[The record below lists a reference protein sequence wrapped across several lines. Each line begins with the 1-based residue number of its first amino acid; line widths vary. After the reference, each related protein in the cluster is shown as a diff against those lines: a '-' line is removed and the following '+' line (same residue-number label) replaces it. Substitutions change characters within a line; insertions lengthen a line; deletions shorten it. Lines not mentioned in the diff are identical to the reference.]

1 MPFRILHLA
10 DLHLDRAF
18 AGMGCHGEVARRR
31 RAGLREALRRAGEA
45 AVGRGCDAVTVGG
58 DLYEHER
65 ADLETGR
72 FLAETFS
79 AWRPLRV
86 FLAPG
91 NHDALLPDSLY
102 ARVEW
107 PENVHL
113 YRSATLEPVAL
124 ADGLTLWGLAHLDP
138 AWRGDPL
145 DCRPVGG
152 DGGVHLA
159 LFHGAEMGSRPEGK
173 SVHGPFDAERIAASG
188 FAAALSGHYHRR
200 RVDAHARLLYP
211 GSPEP
216 LSFDDEGDRGPVLV
230 EVSEDGSVKYE
241 PLALNAWWTVTMAC
255 DLGGAGSFATVC
267 DRATVTARTA
277 AASGLPDRGM
287 LRLDLVGDLAPEI
300 TLDVPSIEIHAR
312 EATGLAAVQVRDR
325 TEPVLDL
332 AVAAADPTA
341 RGAFTREV
349 LAALS
354 AAAGDEGEQAV
365 LADALRYGLQ
375 ALGGVE
381 VGLR

>member
-18 AGMGCHGEVARRR
+18 AGMGCQGDLARRR
-31 RAGLREALRRAGEA
+31 RLGLREALRRAGDTA
-45 AVGRGCDAVTVGG
+45 RDHGCQAVTLGG

-72 FLAETFS
+72 FLAETFA
-79 AWRPLRV
+79 AWQPMRV
-86 FLAPG
+86 LLAPG
-91 NHDALLPDSLY
+91 NHDPLLPDSLY

-113 YRSATLEPVAL
+113 FRGSALEPVEL
-124 ADGLTLWGLAHLDP
+124 DDGLTLWGLAHLDP

-145 DCRPVGG
+145 DHAPVGG
-152 DGGVHLA
+152 DGGLHLA

-173 SVHGPFDAERIAASG
+173 SVHGPFIAERIAALG

-200 RVDAHARLLYP
+200 RIDPAARLLYP

-216 LSFDDEGDRGPVLV
+216 LTFDDEGGRGPVLV
-230 EVSEDGSVKYE
+230 EVGERGTVGYHPVDD
-241 PLALNAWWTVTMAC
+241 NRWWTLTASC
-255 DLGGAGSFATVC
+255 DLGGATSFAAVAE
-267 DRATVTARTA
+267 RATGAARTA
-277 AASGLPDRGM
+277 AATGPPDRGM
-287 LRLDLVGDLAPEI
+287 VRIDLCGELSPDI
-300 TLDVPSIEIHAR
+300 TLDLPSLEMQAR
-312 EATGLAAVQVRDR
+312 EATGLAALQVRDS
-325 TEPVLDL
+325 TEPALDL
-332 AVAAADPTA
+332 AAAAADPTA

-349 LAALS
+349 LAALH
-354 AAAGDEGEQAV
+354 AADGDAAEEAL

>member
-1 MPFRILHLA
+1 VPFRILHLA

-18 AGMGCHGEVARRR
+18 AGMGCHGDLARRR
-31 RAGLREALRRAGEA
+31 RLGLREALRRAGDTA
-45 AVGRGCDAVTVGG
+45 LARGCEAVSIGG

-72 FLAETFS
+72 FLAETFA
-79 AWRPLRV
+79 AWRPMRV

-91 NHDALLPDSLY
+91 NHDPLLPDSLY

-113 YRSATLEPVAL
+113 FRSASLEPVL
-124 ADGLTLWGLAHLDP
+124 LEDGLTLWGLAHLDP

-145 DCRPVGG
+145 EHRGVGG

-159 LFHGAEMGSRPEGK
+159 LFHGSEMGSRPEGK
-173 SVHGPFDAERIAASG
+173 SVHGPFAAERIAALG

-200 RVDAHARLLYP
+200 RVDADARLLYP

-216 LSFDDEGDRGPVLV
+216 LTFEDEGGRGPVLV
-230 EVSEDGSVKYE
+230 EVAEGGTVSYE
-241 PLALNAWWTVTMAC
+241 PLALNSWWTVTAEC
-255 DLGGAGSFATVC
+255 DMNGAASFATVC
-267 DRATVTARTA
+267 DRATAAARTA
-277 AASGLPDRGM
+277 AATGLPDRGM
-287 LRLDLVGDLAPEI
+287 VRLDLVGELPPDV
-300 TLDVPSIEIHAR
+300 TLDLPSLEVHAR

-325 TEPVLDL
+325 SQPALDL
-332 AVAAADPTA
+332 QATLVDPTA
-341 RGAFTREV
+341 RGVFTREV
-349 LAALS
+349 IAALH
-354 AAAGDEGEQAV
+354 AAEGDAREEAV
-365 LADALRYGLQ
+365 LSDALRYGLQ

>member
-1 MPFRILHLA
+1 LPYRILHLA

-18 AGMGCHGEVARRR
+18 AGMSCHGDLARRR
-31 RAGLREALRRAGEA
+31 RLGLRDALRRAGDTA
-45 AVGRGCDAVTVGG
+45 TSRGCDALTLGG

-72 FLAETFS
+72 FLAETFAS
-79 AWRPLRV
+79 WRPMRV
-86 FLAPG
+86 FVAPG
-91 NHDALLPDSLY
+91 NHDPLLPDSLY

-107 PENVHL
+107 PDNVHIF
-113 YRSATLEPVAL
+113 RTTSLEPVEL
-124 ADGLTLWGLAHLDP
+124 DHGLTLWGLAHLDP
-138 AWRGDPL
+138 AWHGDPL
-145 DCRPVGG
+145 DHKPVAG

-173 SVHGPFDAERIAASG
+173 SVHGPFTADRIAELG

-200 RVDAHARLLYP
+200 RVDPAARLVYP

-216 LSFDDEGDRGPVLV
+216 LSFDDEGGRGPVLV
-230 EVSEDGSVKYE
+230 EVTELGAVSYE
-241 PLALNAWWTVTMAC
+241 PLSLNAWWTVTAPC
-255 DLGGAGSFATVC
+255 DLTGATSFSAVC
-267 DRATVTARTA
+267 DRTIA
-277 AASGLPDRGM
+277 AARSAAAAGPPERGM
-287 LRLDLVGDLAPEI
+287 LRLDLAGELSPEI
-300 TLDVPSIEIHAR
+300 TLDLPSIEMQAR
-312 EATGLAAVQVRDR
+312 DATGMAAVQVRDR
-325 TEPVLDL
+325 SEPTLDL
-332 AVAAADPTA
+332 VAAASDRTA

-349 LAALS
+349 LAALH
-354 AAAGDEGEQAV
+354 AAEGDAGEESI

>member
-1 MPFRILHLA
+1 VPFRILHLA

-18 AGMGCHGEVARRR
+18 AGMGCLGDLARRR
-31 RAGLREALRRAGEA
+31 RLGLRDALRRAGDTALAQGCA
-45 AVGRGCDAVTVGG
+45 AVTIGG

-72 FLAETFS
+72 FLAETFA
-79 AWRPLRV
+79 AWQPMRV

-91 NHDALLPDSLY
+91 NHDPLLPDSLY

-107 PENVHL
+107 PQNVHVF
-113 YRSATLEPVAL
+113 RSTSLEPVPL
-124 ADGLTLWGLAHLDP
+124 DEGLTLWGLAHLDP

-145 DCRPVGG
+145 DHAPVGL

-159 LFHGAEMGSRPEGK
+159 LFHGSEMGNRPEGK
-173 SVHGPFDAERIAASG
+173 SVHGPFIAERIAALG
-188 FAAALSGHYHRR
+188 LAAALSGHYHRR
-200 RVDAHARLLYP
+200 RVDPDARLLYP

-216 LSFDDEGDRGPVLV
+216 LTFDDEGGRGPVLV
-230 EVSEDGSVKYE
+230 EVSERGTVAYE
-241 PLALNAWWTVTMAC
+241 PLSLNTWWTLTVPC
-255 DLGGAGSFATVC
+255 DLTSATSFAAVT
-267 DRATVTARTA
+267 DRAAVAARTGA
-277 AASGLPDRGM
+277 ATGPPDRGM
-287 LRLDLVGDLAPEI
+287 LRLDLAGELSPEI
-300 TLDVPSIEIHAR
+300 TLDLPSIEIHAR

-332 AVAAADPTA
+332 AAAAADRTS

-349 LAALS
+349 LAALH
-354 AAAGDEGEQAV
+354 AAEGDPREEAV
-365 LADALRYGLQ
+365 LSDALRYGLQ

>member
-1 MPFRILHLA
+1 MPYRILHLA

-18 AGMGCHGEVARRR
+18 AGMGCQGDLARRR
-31 RAGLREALRRAGEA
+31 RFGLREALRRAGEA
-45 AVGRGCDAVTVGG
+45 ALARGCEAVTIGG

-72 FLAETFS
+72 FLAETFAS
-79 AWRPLRV
+79 WQPLRV
-86 FLAPG
+86 LLAPG

-107 PENVHL
+107 PANVHL
-113 YRSATLEPVAL
+113 FRTSSLQPAHLDE
-124 ADGLTLWGLAHLDP
+124 GLTLWGLAHPDP

-145 DCRPVGG
+145 DHPPVGG

-173 SVHGPFDAERIAASG
+173 SVHGPFAAERIAELGLAV
-188 FAAALSGHYHRR
+188 ALCGHYHLR
-200 RVDAHARLLYP
+200 RVDAAARLVYP

-216 LSFDDEGDRGPVLV
+216 LSFEDDGGRGPVVV
-230 EVSEDGSVKYE
+230 EISERGAVSYE
-241 PLALNAWWTVTMAC
+241 PLALNAWWTLTVPC
-255 DLGGAGSFATVC
+255 DLTGATSFNVVTE
-267 DRATVTARTA
+267 RAVA
-277 AASGLPDRGM
+277 AARSAAAADAPERGM
-287 LRLDLVGDLAPEI
+287 VRLDLRGELAPDL
-300 TLDVPSIEIHAR
+300 TLDLPSLEMLAR
-312 EATGLAAVQVRDR
+312 EATGLAAVQVRDA
-325 TEPVLDL
+325 TEPLLDL
-332 AVAAADPTA
+332 AAAASDRTA

-349 LAALS
+349 LAALE
-354 AAAGDEGEQAV
+354 AAGDDAREEAV

>member
-1 MPFRILHLA
+1 MSFRILHLA

-18 AGMGCHGEVARRR
+18 AGMGCHGDLARRR
-31 RAGLREALRRAGEA
+31 RFGLREALRRAGEA
-45 AVGRGCDAVTVGG
+45 ARARRCDAVTVGG

-72 FLAETFS
+72 FLAETFA

-86 FLAPG
+86 LIAAG

-102 ARVEW
+102 ARIEW
-107 PENVHL
+107 PENVVIFP
-113 YRSATLEPVAL
+113 SSTLAPVEL
-124 ADGLTLWGLAHLDP
+124 EDGLTLWGLSHLDP

-145 DCRPVGG
+145 AVEPVGG

-159 LFHGAEMGSRPEGK
+159 LFHGAELGSRPEGK
-173 SVHGPFDAERIAASG
+173 SVHGPFEAARVRELG

-200 RVDAHARLLYP
+200 RVDAASGVLYP

-216 LSFDDEGDRGPVLV
+216 PTFDEDGGRGPVIV
-230 EVSEDGSVKYE
+230 EVGGDGEVAYE
-241 PLALNAWWTVTMAC
+241 PLSLNAWWTETVEC
-255 DLGGAGSFATVC
+255 DLGGCTSFAAVLERCC
-267 DRATVTARTA
+267 DAALSVVATGA
-277 AASGLPDRGM
+277 PERGM
-287 LRLDLVGDLAPEI
+287 ARLLLGGELAPEI
-300 TLDVPSIEIHAR
+300 TLDLPTVEQSAR
-312 EATGLAAVQVRDR
+312 DATGLAVVQARDL
-325 TEPVLDL
+325 TDPALDL
-332 AVAAADPTA
+332 AAAAVDPTA

-349 LAALS
+349 LAALH
-354 AAAGDEGEQAV
+354 AAEGDPGEQAV
-365 LADALRYGLQ
+365 LGDALRYGLQ

>member
-1 MPFRILHLA
+1 VSYRILHLA

-18 AGMGCHGEVARRR
+18 AGMGCQGELARRR
-31 RAGLREALRRAGEA
+31 RLGLRDALRRAGEA
-45 AVGRGCDAVTVGG
+45 ARSRGCAAVSIGG

-72 FLAETFS
+72 FLVETFA

-86 FLAPG
+86 LLAAG

-102 ARVEW
+102 ARMEW
-107 PENVHL
+107 PENVVL
-113 YRSATLEPVAL
+113 FRSAAL
-124 ADGLTLWGLAHLDP
+124 APVELEDGLTVWGLSHLDP

-145 DCRPVGG
+145 AGAAVGG

-173 SVHGPFDAERIAASG
+173 SVHGPFDAARIAEAG

-200 RVDAHARLLYP
+200 RVDPALRLVYP

-216 LSFDDEGDRGPVLV
+216 LGFDEDGGRGPVVVTV
-230 EVSEDGSVKYE
+230 EGDGSVACE
-241 PLALNAWWTVTMAC
+241 PLALNAWWTETASC
-255 DLGGAGSFATVC
+255 DLTGCTSFAAVLERCCDAAMSTAGAGA
-267 DRATVTARTA
+267 
-277 AASGLPDRGM
+277 PERGM
-287 LRLDLVGDLAPEI
+287 VRLLLGGELAPEI
-300 TLDVPSIEIHAR
+300 TLDLPTVEAAAR
-312 EATGLAAVQVRDR
+312 DSSGVAVVQARDLAD
-325 TEPVLDL
+325 PVLDL
-332 AVAAADPTA
+332 AAAATDPTA
-341 RGAFTREV
+341 RGAFTRSV
-349 LAALS
+349 LAALHG
-354 AAAGDEGEQAV
+354 AEGDEREQAV
-365 LADALRYGLQ
+365 LGDALRYGLQ